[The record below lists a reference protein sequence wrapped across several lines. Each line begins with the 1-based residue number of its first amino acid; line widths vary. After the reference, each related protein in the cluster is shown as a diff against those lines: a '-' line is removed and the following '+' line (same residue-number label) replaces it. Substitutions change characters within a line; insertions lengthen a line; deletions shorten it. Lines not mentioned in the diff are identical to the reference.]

1 MQILTS
7 GQIQDIVEIAR
18 EGESQTQRVKTLAAK
33 LGVSEPQMWRYMRE
47 GLPQRMNVRVRDE
60 LVKIAKKHKIIL
72 KSSER
77 PKII

>member
-7 GQIQDIVEIAR
+7 GQIQDIVEMAG
-18 EGESQTQRVKTLAAK
+18 EGESQTQRVKSLSAK

-47 GLPQRMNVRVRDE
+47 GLPERMNVRVREE

-72 KSSER
+72 KPSER
-77 PKII
+77 AKII